1 MIKDVIKLIQ
11 KVKTQITRFRR
22 ARKLGVNFFRN
33 KTFDAPRSISIGNQ
47 RFSLSL
53 PKETGVSELFRDII
67 LDDEYWLH
75 SLPANQINNILDIG
89 ANIGLFS
96 VAAKIHFPHACIHA
110 YEPNLD
116 VKKYLDHQAATF
128 GFNAIYEAIGKTSGR
143 ATLSKNL
150 ECDTAARVNQDEEGN
165 IIITS
170 LSEAIDGYDEKFVD
184 LLKLDCEG
192 YEHQL
197 MEEKGPWSNCRYL
210 AMEYHLGPD
219 MKPESVCS
227 TIQDLG
233 FKILNR
239 SSRNPV
245 IGNILA
251 KREK

>member
-1 MIKDVIKLIQ
+1 MLLVQSQLAIKDLVCHYLKKGVFQNYLETLFWTMNIGFIHCQ
-11 KVKTQITRFRR
+11 TTQIHT
-22 ARKLGVNFFRN
+22 
-33 KTFDAPRSISIGNQ
+33 
-47 RFSLSL
+47 
-53 PKETGVSELFRDII
+53 I
-67 LDDEYWLH
+67 LDV
-75 SLPANQINNILDIG
+75 G

-96 VAAKIHFPHACIHA
+96 VAAKIHFPRACIHA

-116 VKKYLDHQAATF
+116 VKKHLDHQASTF
-128 GFNAIYEAIGKTSGR
+128 GFKAIYEAIGKTSGR

-150 ECDTAARVNQDEEGN
+150 ECDTAARVNQDESGN
-165 IIITS
+165 IRITS

-197 MEEKGPWSNCRYL
+197 MEEKGPWNNCRYL

-219 MKPESVCS
+219 MKPESICS

-233 FKILNR
+233 FEILNM

-245 IGNILA
+245 LGNILA
-251 KREK
+251 KRVNNNSFEQ